1 MANSKLLKS
10 SIAKKYLMALTGL
23 FLVVFLIEHLYGN
36 LLLLKPDGGAAF
48 NEYSHNMTTNIL
60 IRIVEIV
67 LFLGI
72 LAHVV
77 NALRLTVEN
86 KKARPVKYAM
96 DKPSANSSWFSRN
109 MGLTGSIIL
118 VFIIVHLSD
127 YFFEYRIEGLD
138 GDETVYDEVIE
149 SFQQLWYVILY
160 IVGFIFLGFHLNHAI
175 QSSFQTLGINHPKY
189 NPLIKKTGAAL
200 AFIITLGFTF
210 IPLYI
215 YFTMH

>member
-60 IRIVEIV
+60 IRIVEVV

-77 NALRLTVEN
+77 NALRLTMEN

-138 GDETVYDEVIE
+138 GNETVYDEVIE